1 MVKFP
6 DEILN
11 KIFMYVSSPS
21 ADIMK
26 PHIRSYE
33 NYCQMIPP
41 TLGRMDFDEY
51 MMVNAMYLDH
61 TSKRHLRERNQI
73 LNMFKWD

>member
-21 ADIMK
+21 AEIMK
-26 PHIRSYE
+26 PHIKSYD
-33 NYCQMIPP
+33 NYCQLVPP
-41 TLGRMDFDEY
+41 ALGRMDFDEY

-61 TSKRHLRERNQI
+61 TSKRHIRERKVI
-73 LNMFKWD
+73 LNMFIS

>member
-21 ADIMK
+21 AEIMK
-26 PHIRSYE
+26 PHIKSYE
-33 NYCQMIPP
+33 KYCQMIPP
-41 TLGRMDFDEY
+41 ALGRMGFDEY

-73 LNMFKWD
+73 LKMFKWD

>member
-1 MVKFP
+1 MQKLP
-6 DEILN
+6 DEIIN
-11 KIFMYVSSPS
+11 TIFLYMSSPTS
-21 ADIMK
+21 TIMK
-26 PHIRSYE
+26 PHIKSYE
-33 NYCQMIPP
+33 TYCQWIPIA
-41 TLGRMDFDEY
+41 LGRMDFDEF

>member
-21 ADIMK
+21 AEIMK
-26 PHIRSYE
+26 PHIKSYD
-33 NYCQMIPP
+33 NYCQLVPP
-41 TLGRMDFDEY
+41 ALGRMDFNEY
-51 MMVNAMYLDH
+51 MVVNAMYLDH
-61 TSKRHLRERNQI
+61 TSKRHIRERSAI
-73 LNMFKWD
+73 LKLFH

>member
-21 ADIMK
+21 AEIMK
-26 PHIRSYE
+26 PHIKSYE
-33 NYCQMIPP
+33 KYCQLIPP
-41 TLGRMDFDEY
+41 ALGRMDIDEF